1 MSMTKTRFV
10 SSDARRQVRNAP
22 NTETALFLAIL
33 AIGLALL
40 SLFAVVAFAAFV
52 ELDHILPLFA
62 LPLVLLVVSAL
73 FLRRWAAGEAAA
85 KAVQDIVHRSSKRRP
100 ARRARNR
107 RPQERLR
114 ALLTPESSKAPRR
127 AQREGKR

>member
-33 AIGLALL
+33 AMGLALL
-40 SLFAVVAFAAFV
+40 SLLAVVAFAAFV

-62 LPLVLLVVSAL
+62 LPLVLLVLSAL
-73 FLRRWAAGEAAA
+73 FLRRWTAGEAAA
-85 KAVQDIVHRSSKRRP
+85 KAVQNIGHRSSKGRPPRQVRKATNELETRRQ
-100 ARRARNR
+100 AFTSVAVRR
-107 RPQERLR
+107 
-114 ALLTPESSKAPRR
+114 
-127 AQREGKR
+127 

>member
-1 MSMTKTRFV
+1 MSMTETRFV
-10 SSDARRQVRNAP
+10 SSDARRQVRDAP

-52 ELDHILPLFA
+52 ELAHILPFFA
-62 LPLVLLVVSAL
+62 LPLVLLVLSVL

-85 KAVQDIVHRSSKRRP
+85 EAVQDIVHRSSEGRP
-100 ARRARNR
+100 LRRARKATNELETR
-107 RPQERLR
+107 RQ
-114 ALLTPESSKAPRR
+114 ALTSLAVRR
-127 AQREGKR
+127 

>member
-40 SLFAVVAFAAFV
+40 SLFAVVAFATFV

-62 LPLVLLVVSAL
+62 LPLALLVLSAL
-73 FLRRWAAGEAAA
+73 FLRRWTAGEAAA
-85 KAVQDIVHRSSKRRP
+85 KAVQDIVHRSSTGRSPRRARKATNELDTRRP
-100 ARRARNR
+100 AFKSVAVRR
-107 RPQERLR
+107 
-114 ALLTPESSKAPRR
+114 
-127 AQREGKR
+127 

>member
-10 SSDARRQVRNAP
+10 SSHARRQVRNAP

-40 SLFAVVAFAAFV
+40 SLFAVVALATFV
-52 ELDHILPLFA
+52 ELAQILPFFG
-62 LPLVLLVVSAL
+62 LPLVLLVASAL

-85 KAVQDIVHRSSKRRP
+85 KAVQDSAHRSSKRRP
-100 ARRARNR
+100 
-107 RPQERLR
+107 
-114 ALLTPESSKAPRR
+114 PRR
-127 AQREGKR
+127 ACKATNGPDTRQQAFRSAAVRR

>member
-10 SSDARRQVRNAP
+10 NSDARRQVRNAP

-52 ELDHILPLFA
+52 ELDQILPLFA

-85 KAVQDIVHRSSKRRP
+85 KAVLGHRSSKGRP
-100 ARRARNR
+100 ARRVRNATNELDTR
-107 RPQERLR
+107 RP
-114 ALLTPESSKAPRR
+114 AFKSVAVRR
-127 AQREGKR
+127 